1 MLTFHVSPLHSG
13 KTSLISTLLRLLEL
27 DTGSVTIDG
36 VDISTIPRQEVR
48 LRLNTLPQEPF
59 FLQASI
65 RDNVDLLHL
74 SDDESIIAALRSVN
88 LWQMLEERGGL
99 DEMISE
105 ELLSHGQRQLFC
117 LARAIVKPSSI
128 VIIDEATS
136 RYGTGPTFEE
146 TLFLIPYLAWF
157 ATKYRLYQLASRN
170 HITNGCIVSTRMKK
184 K

>member
-1 MLTFHVSPLHSG
+1 MLTFHVSPLRSG

-136 RYGTGPTFEE
+136 RYVISL
-146 TLFLIPYLAWF
+146 TL
-157 ATKYRLYQLASRN
+157 KRL
-170 HITNGCIVSTRMKK
+170 CF
-184 K
+184 